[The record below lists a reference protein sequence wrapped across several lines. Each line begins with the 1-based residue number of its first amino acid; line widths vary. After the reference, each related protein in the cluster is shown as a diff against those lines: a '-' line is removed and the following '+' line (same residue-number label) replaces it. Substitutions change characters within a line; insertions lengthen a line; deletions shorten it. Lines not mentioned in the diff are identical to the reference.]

1 VDQALVAVAGIVI
14 GALLG
19 GSGKYFTSR
28 RDAWAEARASG
39 LLLLAGVRAVR
50 EARLADPFDASFG
63 VESWES
69 NEAILAHFRRGS
81 FPNGFKAPEWLAL
94 AACFAR
100 LERFQAQPQADRGDE
115 WSTGVD
121 SELLAAEELLSPFE
135 DDPPVVGYV
144 IRARAMGFFE
154 MAGRV
159 GLWLDAAVS
168 AWMKWMESIV
178 RRLADY

>member
-39 LLLLAGVRAVR
+39 LLLLADVRALLETHRTELV
-50 EARLADPFDASFG
+50 DAGASLG
-63 VESWES
+63 VKSWES
-69 NEAILAHFRRGS
+69 HQATLAHFRRGS

-100 LERFQAQPQADRGDE
+100 LKKFQAEPKADRGEE
-115 WSTGVD
+115 WSKSVGE
-121 SELLAAEELLSPFE
+121 ELLAAERLLAPFE
-135 DDPPVVGYV
+135 EDPPVLSYV
-144 IRARAMGFFE
+144 VSTGVMSRIEILGRAGMR
-154 MAGRV
+154 
-159 GLWLDAAVS
+159 LDAAIG
-168 AWMKWMESIV
+168 ARAKRIGQG
-178 RRLADY
+178 R